1 MKCPKCDYLG
11 FETGDRCKNCGY
23 DFSLMTTPA
32 PDLDLRLRDDAA
44 SASPVSEPALPL
56 FATADLPDD
65 EPLIRLPAAPRAP
78 LSVRRTPDTP
88 RLRALSRPSRQAPE
102 PSFEFQDDEMPEPV
116 ASTSPEPRRH
126 PPSAMAGYAEGA
138 TAGHA
143 PILRVPRAA
152 RATADSE
159 LLPRLTAAVIDHA
172 ILLAIDATVLYFTLK
187 MAALTF
193 ADWRAV
199 PLVPLIAFLVL
210 LKLSYFSMFTAA
222 GGQTIG
228 KMGSG
233 IRVVGEDGAGVDI
246 MQAVRRSLAGIVSC
260 VTFGLAFVP
269 AILGDGRALHDRV
282 ARTRVVALPSA

>member
-23 DFSLMTTPA
+23 DFSLMATAA

-44 SASPVSEPALPL
+44 HPPSAADPALPL
-56 FATADLPDD
+56 FASGDLPDD
-65 EPLIRLPAAPRAP
+65 EPLIKLPAAPRAP

-88 RLRALSRPSRQAPE
+88 RLRALSRPHRQAPE
-102 PSFEFQDDEMPEPV
+102 PTFEFQADETPEPII
-116 ASTSPEPRRH
+116 APPPLAEPMPR
-126 PPSAMAGYAEGA
+126 PSR
-138 TAGHA
+138 TT
-143 PILRVPRAA
+143 RAA
-152 RATADSE
+152 ADSD
-159 LLPRLTAAVIDHA
+159 LLPRVTAALIDHT
-172 ILLAIDATVLYFTLK
+172 ILLAIDVTVLYFTLK
-187 MAALTF
+187 MAALTL

-199 PLVPLIAFLVL
+199 PLLPLLAFLVL
-210 LKLSYFSMFTAA
+210 VKLSYFSMFTAA

-233 IRVVGEDGAGVDI
+233 IRVVGEDGARVDI

-260 VTFGLAFVP
+260 VTLGLAFVP
-269 AILGDGRALHDRV
+269 ALLGDGRALHDRF

>member
-23 DFSLMTTPA
+23 DFSLMSA
-32 PDLDLRLRDDAA
+32 AVPDLDLRLHDDAA
-44 SASPVSEPALPL
+44 NASPATDPALPL
-56 FATADLPDD
+56 FATGDLPDD

-88 RLRALSRPSRQAPE
+88 RLRALSRPPRQTPE
-102 PSFEFQDDEMPEPV
+102 PTFEFQEDETPAQV
-116 ASTSPEPRRH
+116 AA
-126 PPSAMAGYAEGA
+126 PPAGDAPNVR
-138 TAGHA
+138 TA
-143 PILRVPRAA
+143 RAA
-152 RATADSE
+152 RAAADSA
-159 LLPRLTAAVIDHA
+159 LLPRVTAALIDHA
-172 ILLAIDATVLYFTLK
+172 ILLAIDVTVLYFTLK
-187 MAALTF
+187 MAALTL
-193 ADWRAV
+193 ADWRDV
-199 PLVPLIAFLVL
+199 PLLPLLAFLALV
-210 LKLSYFSMFTAA
+210 KLSYFSMFTAA

-233 IRVVGEDGAGVDI
+233 IRVVTEDGARVDI

-269 AILGDGRALHDRV
+269 ALLGDGRALHDRF